1 MEVVRIGGG
10 DAGWDQPDGPSSRR
24 PRGSPSRPR
33 TSPSAPEFPL
43 VLVTWRDAWF
53 DFDEPDPEDARADYL
68 VSTVGFL
75 VRQGPRFVS
84 VAQEV
89 LPDGDGFRA
98 VTHIPIAVV
107 EKITPLQEPGEAR
120 AERTG
125 RSVARIL
132 ARLGAEV
139 APTTHTKEGC
149 DDDCDTV
156 TVARSAPPSPAEPS
170 GSLAVAPEGRG
181 VRPCPH
187 PCERHIQ
194 RRSTRVA

>member
-1 MEVVRIGGG
+1 VEVVRIGGG
-10 DAGWDQPDGPSSRR
+10 DAGWDREPVGLPVGPVESLAEPTESLPEPD
-24 PRGSPSRPR
+24 
-33 TSPSAPEFPL
+33 FPL

-107 EKITPLQEPGEAR
+107 EKITQLQEPGDAGLSE
-120 AERTG
+120 
-125 RSVARIL
+125 L
-132 ARLGAEV
+132 A
-139 APTTHTKEGC
+139 AP
-149 DDDCDTV
+149 
-156 TVARSAPPSPAEPS
+156 
-170 GSLAVAPEGRG
+170 
-181 VRPCPH
+181 
-187 PCERHIQ
+187 
-194 RRSTRVA
+194 